1 MDLATIL
8 GLVLALVGIV
18 GGLILEGGVMADILV
33 PTAFLIVMGG
43 TAGAVMVQFPL
54 ATVITGLKSFKAVMF
69 NHGEKPDHIIGQ
81 IVTFAN
87 KARKEGLVSLEAD
100 AKAVEDPFFRKALM
114 MAIDG
119 ANIKDVR
126 ETLELELMFMEEYG
140 EHPAKVW
147 EACGGYAPTVGIIGA
162 VMGLIQ
168 VMKNLSDIDAVGH
181 GIAVAFVATIYGVFF
196 ANVIFL
202 PAAGKVKT
210 KHREEIIIKSMII
223 DGVLLMIEGINPR
236 VIEDK
241 LYNYFEENVK
251 ALKEK
256 KAA

>member
-1 MDLATIL
+1 MDLSTIF
-8 GLVLALVGIV
+8 GIVLALFGIV
-18 GGLILEGGVMADILV
+18 GGLILEGGEVKDISQI
-33 PTAFLIVMGG
+33 TAFIIVFFG
-43 TAGAVMVQFPL
+43 TIGAVLVQFPL
-54 ATVITGLKSFKAVMF
+54 ATFITGMKSFKMVLF
-69 NHGEKPDHIIGQ
+69 NHAEKPDHIIGQ

-87 KARKEGLVSLEAD
+87 KARKEGLVSLETD

-181 GIAVAFVATIYGVFF
+181 GIAVAFVATIYGVFL

-202 PAAGKVKT
+202 PAAGKVKM

-241 LYNYFEENVK
+241 LYNYFEDQVK
-251 ALKEK
+251 ALKDK
-256 KAA
+256 KAG